1 MSSNISI
8 VFTKEGE
15 TADNYI
21 ERTVDAIGRKF
32 DVVVVTSDSLEQQVT
47 FQRVQRECLL
57 LNFIMKFSL
66 LKK

>member
-47 FQRVQRECLL
+47 FQRGNENV
-57 LNFIMKFSL
+57 FF
-66 LKK
+66 